1 MKKTITLLTISI
13 SLALF
18 AEEGSYV
25 PKENLRYIQEAR
37 ELLHSGEIEE
47 VLKGIDLLTYHKSN
61 LAMRDLL
68 DTMQGDIRFPRS
80 SHNDPVI
87 KFYAAKALGKKG
99 EPSAIPDL
107 IAEFKKAAEPIGEF
121 TKTKRKLSGNVAGAD
136 SVTSPYF
143 YYSDEISIVLA
154 AGEMLRALGD
164 IGLSPESEET
174 VKQALAHK
182 NPYIRSSAADAI
194 YSNGKKE
201 LLPSL
206 RDALNIEKDDL
217 AKIGILS
224 AIGGL
229 EKSPNATFYSLV
241 DYLKKD
247 NPEFRKKAS
256 EGLVR
261 MDLLLAVPFYQKAI
275 SIENDEIL
283 LATLKEDYRKIT
295 AFKHP

>member
-1 MKKTITLLTISI
+1 MKKILTTIAILST
-13 SLALF
+13 LALF
-18 AEEGSYV
+18 AEEGAHV

-61 LAMRDLL
+61 LAIRDLL
-68 DTMQGDIRFPRS
+68 DTMQGDVRFPRS

-99 EPSAIPDL
+99 EPAAIPDL
-107 IAEFKKAAEPIGEF
+107 ISEYKKASETIGEY
-121 TKTKRKLSGNVAGAD
+121 TKTKRKLNGNVVGAD
-136 SVTSPYF
+136 SLTSPYF
-143 YYSDEISIVLA
+143 YYTDEISIVLA
-154 AGEMLRALGD
+154 SGEMLRALGE

-174 VKQALAHK
+174 VKQALTHK

-194 YSNGKKE
+194 YTNGKKE
-201 LLPSL
+201 HLPAL
-206 RDALNIEKDDL
+206 REALTAEKDDL
-217 AKIGILS
+217 AKISLLS
-224 AIGGL
+224 AIGGI
-229 EKSPNATFYSLV
+229 EKSPNATFYALV

-261 MDLLLAVPFYQKAI
+261 MDLILAVPFYEKAI
-275 SIENDEIL
+275 SIENDEML
-283 LATLKEDYRKIT
+283 LATLKEDYRKIR
-295 AFKHP
+295 AFRVP